1 MLGFLVYRF
10 ITFEILP
17 LVLLPL
23 HGSHIFLP
31 PQRRGHRVVGLEV
44 DVALALGMERWN
56 CV

>member
-10 ITFEILP
+10 ITLEILP